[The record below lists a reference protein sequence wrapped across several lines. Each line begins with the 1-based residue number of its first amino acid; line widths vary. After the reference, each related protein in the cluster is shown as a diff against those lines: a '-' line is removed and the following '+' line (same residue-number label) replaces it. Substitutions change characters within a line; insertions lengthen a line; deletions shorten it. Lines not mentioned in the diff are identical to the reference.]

1 MIRVF
6 LYYWGMETTT
16 TTKTTEAQAIY
27 LDLVAIQS
35 EIQSLRARLH
45 DRAFDHLQSN
55 AEFWRANDRKIA
67 GRHRAW
73 KNRVKKIT
81 ALDGKFDRDFF
92 KSLGGDKN

>member
-1 MIRVF
+1 
-6 LYYWGMETTT
+6 METTTKFTDDNT

-35 EIQSLRARLH
+35 EIQNLRARLY

-67 GRHRAW
+67 GRKVAW
-73 KNRVKKIT
+73 KNRVRKIA